1 MLAGITE
8 VATLLHNDEL
18 LIVDED
24 VKLFKDEVYN
34 YVWKEGTD
42 EPVKAMDDSMDGLRY
57 AIFSDAWYNDRD
69 KFRVEEDTGNEET
82 TRRRANNNNNR
93 RR

>member
-1 MLAGITE
+1 M
-8 VATLLHNDEL
+8 HNDNL
-18 LIVDED
+18 LIIDEN

-69 KFRVEEDTGNEET
+69 KFRVEEDDEDSNEEI
-82 TRRRANNNNNR
+82 TRRRANGNNR
-93 RR
+93 RRR